1 MRLRLRSIPAHAARA
16 LRAVSY
22 HGNDTEKGTIMD
34 YIIKTEGLHCGH
46 CDASVE
52 TELMKVAGVT
62 DADSDHETNTV
73 QVHCAG
79 EVAADALSAAVEAA
93 GFKALAVEAA

>member
-1 MRLRLRSIPAHAARA
+1 MQ
-16 LRAVSY
+16 
-22 HGNDTEKGTIMD
+22 

-62 DADSDHETNTV
+62 DADADHETNTV
-73 QVHCAG
+73 QVETEG
-79 EVAADALSAAVEAA
+79 EVAAEAA
-93 GFKALAVEAA
+93 

>member
-1 MRLRLRSIPAHAARA
+1 MQ
-16 LRAVSY
+16 
-22 HGNDTEKGTIMD
+22 

-62 DADSDHETNTV
+62 DADADHETNTV
-73 QVHCAG
+73 QVETEG
-79 EVAADALSAAVEAA
+79 EVAAEALADAVVVA
-93 GFKALAVEAA
+93 GFKALSVEAA

>member
-1 MRLRLRSIPAHAARA
+1 MQ
-16 LRAVSY
+16 
-22 HGNDTEKGTIMD
+22 

-62 DADSDHETNTV
+62 DADADHETNAV
-73 QVHCAG
+73 QVETEG
-79 EVAADALSAAVEAA
+79 EVAAEALASAVVAA
-93 GFKALAVEAA
+93 GFKALSVEAA

>member
-1 MRLRLRSIPAHAARA
+1 MQ
-16 LRAVSY
+16 
-22 HGNDTEKGTIMD
+22 

-62 DADSDHETNTV
+62 DADADHETNTV
-73 QVHCAG
+73 QVETEG
-79 EVAADALSAAVEAA
+79 EVAAEALADAVVAA
-93 GFKALAVEAA
+93 GFKTLSVEAA

>member
-1 MRLRLRSIPAHAARA
+1 MH
-16 LRAVSY
+16 
-22 HGNDTEKGTIMD
+22 

-73 QVHCAG
+73 
-79 EVAADALSAAVEAA
+79 EVETASAVDPDALSAAVIAA
-93 GFKALAVEAA
+93 GFTVLSVQEA

>member
-1 MRLRLRSIPAHAARA
+1 M
-16 LRAVSY
+16 
-22 HGNDTEKGTIMD
+22 N

-62 DADSDHETNTV
+62 DADADHETNTV
-73 QVHCAG
+73 EVTCSG
-79 EVAADALSAAVEAA
+79 EVDTALLAAAVEDAGD
-93 GFKALAVEAA
+93 GFKALSVTAA

>member
-1 MRLRLRSIPAHAARA
+1 MQ
-16 LRAVSY
+16 
-22 HGNDTEKGTIMD
+22 

-62 DADSDHETNTV
+62 DADADHETNTV
-73 QVHCAG
+73 QVETEG
-79 EVAADALSAAVEAA
+79 EVAAEALADAVVAS
-93 GFKALAVEAA
+93 GFKALSVEAA

>member
-1 MRLRLRSIPAHAARA
+1 MQ
-16 LRAVSY
+16 
-22 HGNDTEKGTIMD
+22 

-62 DADSDHETNTV
+62 DADADHETNTV
-73 QVHCAG
+73 QVETEG
-79 EVAADALSAAVEAA
+79 EIAAEALADAVVAA
-93 GFKALAVEAA
+93 GFKALSVEAA

>member
-1 MRLRLRSIPAHAARA
+1 M
-16 LRAVSY
+16 
-22 HGNDTEKGTIMD
+22 N

-62 DADSDHETNTV
+62 DADADHETNTV
-73 QVHCAG
+73 EVTCTG
-79 EVAADALSAAVEAA
+79 EVAPSELMAAVEAA
-93 GFKALAVEAA
+93 GFKALSVEAA